1 MRGLQAE
8 AEGEGDN
15 QRREGLNR
23 QKLREKEKIGEFFV
37 ALSNAHKIAVM
48 QFSTFS
54 KFSKSYYT
62 NQQTW
67 IKPV

>member
-23 QKLREKEKIGEFFV
+23 QKLREKEKIGEFFCCP
-37 ALSNAHKIAVM
+37 HKIAVM
-48 QFSTFS
+48 QCSTFY
-54 KFSKSYYT
+54 KFSNISNLIT
-62 NQQTW
+62 QTSRHGLSL
-67 IKPV
+67 